1 MTSPRRALTRAD
13 IMDMADYAKVRA
25 AKRAAIAALKRH
37 RRLAVG
43 PFATFHFEC
52 YETMWMQVHEMLHI
66 ERGGEEQIT
75 GELEAYNPL
84 IPRGDALV
92 ATLMLE
98 IDDPTRRE
106 RELYRLAGI
115 EDTIRLEVGG
125 TAVAAQPI
133 EDEVA
138 RTSEDGKTS
147 SIHFLRFPFP
157 PAVAARFRTPGARV
171 QLGIDHPAYGHLA
184 ILSEETRAALA
195 EDLDEGT
202 G

>member
-1 MTSPRRALTRAD
+1 MNRPRRALTRAD
-13 IMDMADYAKVRA
+13 IMDMTDYAKVR
-25 AKRAAIAALKRH
+25 KERRAAITALKRN

-52 YETMWMQVHEMLHI
+52 FETMWMQVHEMLHI
-66 ERGGEEQIT
+66 EGGGEEQIA

-84 IPRGDALV
+84 IPGGDALI

-98 IDDPTRRE
+98 IDDPARRE

-115 EDTIRLEVGG
+115 EDTVRLEVGG
-125 TAVAAQPI
+125 AAVAARPI

-147 SIHFLRFPFP
+147 SIHFLRFPFQ
-157 PAVAARFRTPGARV
+157 AAEAAAFRTPGARV
-171 QLGIDHPAYGHLA
+171 LLGVEHPAYGHLA
-184 ILSEETRAALA
+184 VMPEETRAALA
-195 EDLDEGT
+195 EDLDG
-202 G
+202 GS

>member
-37 RRLAVG
+37 HRLAVG
-43 PFATFHFEC
+43 PFATFHFES

-66 ERGGEEQIT
+66 ERGGEEQIA

-84 IPRGDALV
+84 IPRGDALI